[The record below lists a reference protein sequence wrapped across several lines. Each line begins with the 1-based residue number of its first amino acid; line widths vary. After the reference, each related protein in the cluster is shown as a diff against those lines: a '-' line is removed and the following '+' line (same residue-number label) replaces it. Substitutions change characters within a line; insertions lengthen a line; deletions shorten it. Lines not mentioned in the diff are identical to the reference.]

1 MMIMH
6 GQAAAMGM
14 NASYA
19 SCARATR
26 PPSEPPWKKSIPRGK
41 FAAMLRILL
50 VLALVVLTEACHRKE
65 FGGERCEAPRVPP
78 CAGCKIRCMRE
89 EIPACNPGVVEN
101 GACVKRATCDC
112 T

>member
-1 MMIMH
+1 MKNNIL
-6 GQAAAMGM
+6 
-14 NASYA
+14 
-19 SCARATR
+19 RA
-26 PPSEPPWKKSIPRGK
+26 
-41 FAAMLRILL
+41 LL
-50 VLALVVLTEACHRKE
+50 VLALVAVTEACHHKE
-65 FGGERCEAPRVPP
+65 FGGERCEAPRVSP